1 MNQNLFPPRTL
12 FFLAILTLKACIN
25 TDTSSASS
33 ETTGGSSPASKKTG
47 MTIFE
52 QNCKICHGSDGRL
65 GLNGAK
71 DLSKSQLS
79 LSDRVSIITN
89 GKNLMTP
96 FGKILSSSEIDS
108 VAAFTLRLK
117 L

>member
-1 MNQNLFPPRTL
+1 MNQKLFLPHNL
-12 FFLAILTLKACIN
+12 FFLAILAFYACIQR
-25 TDTSSASS
+25 DPSPQASQTVS
-33 ETTGGSSPASKKTG
+33 GDNLALNKTG
-47 MTIFE
+47 TAIFE

-79 LSDRVSIITN
+79 LNDRIAIITN

-96 FGKILSSSEIDS
+96 FVKILSSPEIDS